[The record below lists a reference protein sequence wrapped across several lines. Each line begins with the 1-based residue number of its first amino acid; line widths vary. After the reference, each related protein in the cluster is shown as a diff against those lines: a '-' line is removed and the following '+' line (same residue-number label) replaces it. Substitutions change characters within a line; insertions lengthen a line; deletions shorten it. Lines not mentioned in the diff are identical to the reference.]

1 MSINKPKYNAKEVII
16 GEVFGELTV
25 LGEAERWVYP
35 SGDTRRRLL
44 CSCTCGS
51 EPKEYMINAV
61 VGGNTTSCGCVN
73 LARITT
79 HGMHKTRQYQIWAD
93 MKTRCDNVKHAWYP
107 DYGGRGIKYP
117 ESWKSFESFWE
128 DMQEGY
134 EDHLTLDRRENDESY
149 SKENCRWAT
158 APYQSHNQRKSKG
171 SKNKYFGVRVDDKC
185 DNIGVRIKRDGKALH
200 LGTYETEELGAKA
213 YDDAAEIIYG
223 DRPNKT
229 LPENDWILEK
239 VTARLIG
246 HANGEKFRASG
257 STFKNATINEEQA
270 VEIYLLA
277 HEGALTQK
285 QIAAK
290 FGVIQSQ
297 VSAIKRGASWA
308 HATKEIREKKFKIN
322 IDDTLK

>member
-1 MSINKPKYNAKEVII
+1 MMDII
-16 GEVFGELTV
+16 GQKFNRLTV
-25 LGEAERWVYP
+25 IGEAPHKVFP
-35 SGDTRRRLL
+35 SGRKTQVEAI
-44 CSCTCGS
+44 CECGT
-51 EPKEYMINAV
+51 
-61 VGGNTTSCGCVN
+61 VGIYVLAAMKNGNTKSCGCYN
-73 LARITT
+73 KDQISS
-79 HGMHKTRQYQIWAD
+79 HGMYKTRQYQTWAD
-93 MKTRCDNVKHAWYP
+93 MKTRCDNVKHKWYP
-107 DYGGRGIKYP
+107 EYGGRGIGYQ
-117 ESWKSFESFWE
+117 ESWVSFESFWE
-128 DMQEGY
+128 DMKETYQ
-134 EDHLTLDRRENDESY
+134 DHLTLDRIDNDKGY
-149 SKENCRWAT
+149 SKENCRWAE
-158 APYQSHNQRKSKG
+158 ANYQAHNQRKSKG

-185 DNIGVRIKRDGKALH
+185 DNIGVRIKRDGKSLH

-270 VEIYLLA
+270 VEIYLLTV
-277 HEGALTQK
+277 EGVLTQK

-308 HATKEIREKKFKIN
+308 HATKELREKKTL
-322 IDDTLK
+322 DDTLK